1 MNEQQLEHA
10 KGLAQGKL
18 DDAGRSEQVAA
29 TVHTSKTKKKKVVTD
44 EIILSVDNLH
54 VQFATYGGSVH
65 AVRGVSFN
73 LYKGETLAIVGE
85 SGCGKSVT
93 SNAIMGLIP
102 QPPGRISDGKVMFK
116 DKELTKM
123 NKKELRKVQG
133 VDISMIFQDPM
144 TALNPTLT
152 IGEQLMEG
160 VRTHTNAS
168 KVEAKEKALEMLR
181 LVGIPNPQERL
192 KQYPHQ
198 FSGGMRQRIVIAIA
212 LICEPELLIADEP
225 TTALDVT
232 IQAQILELFEEIQ
245 AKTGV
250 SIVLITHD
258 LGVVAKIADR
268 IAVMYAGKII
278 EIGTKREIF
287 YTPQHP
293 YTKGLLN
300 SVPRLDL
307 LEEELQPIEG
317 TPPDLFA
324 PPTGCPFTARCP
336 FAMEVCEHVYPE
348 TTDKS
353 FTHRVDCWLQDER
366 AQALL
371 IAAQK

>member
-1 MNEQQLEHA
+1 MNEHQLA
-10 KGLAQGKL
+10 DAQALVRNRQG
-18 DDAGRSEQVAA
+18 DAEKKYGRKRHRKAISTEKVL
-29 TVHTSKTKKKKVVTD
+29 TVED
-44 EIILSVDNLH
+44 LH
-54 VQFATYGGSVH
+54 VSFTTFGGEVQ
-65 AVRGVSFN
+65 ALRGVSFE

-93 SNAIMGLIP
+93 ANTIMGLIP
-102 QPPGRISDGKVMFK
+102 QPPGLIKSGSVWFKGK
-116 DKELTKM
+116 DLTKL
-123 NKKELRKVQG
+123 NKARLRKIQG

-144 TALNPTLT
+144 TALNPTLQ
-152 IGEQLMEG
+152 IGEQLTEG
-160 VRTHTNAS
+160 FRTHHKVS
-168 KVEAKEKALEMLR
+168 KADARKKAIDMLE
-181 LVGIPNPQERL
+181 LVGIPNPEERL
-192 KQYPHQ
+192 KQFPHQ

-245 AKTGV
+245 EKTSV
-250 SIVLITHD
+250 SIILITHD

-268 IAVMYAGKII
+268 IAVMYAGKVI
-278 EIGTKREIF
+278 EIGDKREIF

-307 LEEELQPIEG
+307 KEEELQPIEG

-324 PPTGCPFTARCP
+324 PPQGCPFTARCP
-336 FAMEVCEHVYPE
+336 FAMDVCDRVYPA
-348 TTDKS
+348 TTQLSED
-353 FTHRVDCWLQDER
+353 HAVDCWLQDER
-366 AQALL
+366 AKLVFA
-371 IAAQK
+371 